1 MCFLK
6 GRTTEKHELSH
17 KVVEISTPSKGH
29 KSWRRRL
36 LGIAARQENG
46 RMWDEPYEPFVFTP
60 RHALIRYD
68 SVICYRWLVCWME
81 RSKESGRGQRKGVEQ
96 MPSEGY

>member
-6 GRTTEKHELSH
+6 GRTTEKHEVSH

-68 SVICYRWLVCWME
+68 SVICYTCLLDGEVKGEWE
-81 RSKESGRGQRKGVEQ
+81 GPEKRGGADAK
-96 MPSEGY
+96 